1 MYYRVVGGIKVVD
14 YQINCYKHRW
24 ILDEVQGAV
33 NQVFWKLTDLD
44 RLQNDILN
52 YVGAY
57 LAQDETNERNKMFVR
72 KLIYRKLNSS
82 LKRNQKEHTIHF
94 ANLGIED
101 DSGELIEYEPVDV
114 LANVDSA
121 LEIKETI
128 TLLAKDDRRRELI
141 LNAWANGIT
150 NDTELSDTLAGVLG
164 GQSRSHCKFIQRFR
178 IECRSVL
185 TAAI

>member
-1 MYYRVVGGIKVVD
+1 MEIEVVYKNDWLLKMVDSEVAKVRHLITRSDKLETLIIKSLTEYILKD
-14 YQINCYKHRW
+14 ANNINHKRYLGRIIAQK
-24 ILDEVQGAV
+24 ISEAKKKYGTQKVIFLADLSQDDDEGHA
-33 NQVFWKLTDLD
+33 
-44 RLQNDILN
+44 
-52 YVGAY
+52 
-57 LAQDETNERNKMFVR
+57 
-72 KLIYRKLNSS
+72 
-82 LKRNQKEHTIHF
+82 
-94 ANLGIED
+94 
-101 DSGELIEYEPVDV
+101 IEYEPVDV